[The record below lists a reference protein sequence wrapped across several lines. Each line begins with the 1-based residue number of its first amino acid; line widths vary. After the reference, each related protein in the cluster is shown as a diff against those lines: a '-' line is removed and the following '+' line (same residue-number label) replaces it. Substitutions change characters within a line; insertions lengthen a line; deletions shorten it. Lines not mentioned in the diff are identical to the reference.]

1 MRNIK
6 LTIEYDGTN
15 YSGWQIQP
23 DSPTI
28 QGELE
33 AAVRTIINFN
43 ISLDGLP
50 SDPAYDGIHGASRT
64 DAGVHAFDHVATFKT
79 ESAIPIYGIIRGL
92 NSVLPRDIAIKDAV
106 DMPLDFDA
114 RRHSKGKTYLYK
126 VLTGPTRSPVY
137 RNRAW
142 YMRQSLDLDLMQ
154 EGASLLIGEKDF
166 SSFRASGC
174 GAKHPIREI
183 TSFTVCAPGDGFIEF
198 TVKGTAFLR
207 HMVRIMVGTLVELGK
222 GKISIDE
229 FKSIIEA
236 KDRTRAPYTAAP
248 EGLYLVETRY

>member
-28 QGELE
+28 QGALE
-33 AAVRTIINFN
+33 AAVRMIIAYK
-43 ISLDGLP
+43 ISSDNTP
-50 SDPAYDGIHGASRT
+50 SDLSYDGIHGASRT
-64 DAGVHAFDHVATFKT
+64 DAGVHAFAHVATFKT
-79 ESAIPIYGIIRGL
+79 DSLIPVDGLRRGL
-92 NSVLPRDIAIKDAV
+92 NSILPGDIAVKDAALV
-106 DMPLDFDA
+106 PADFDA

-137 RNRAW
+137 RNRCW
-142 YMRQSLDLDLMQ
+142 YLRESLDLELMQ
-154 EGASLLIGEKDF
+154 EGAKLLVGEKDF

-174 GAKHPIREI
+174 GAKHPIREV
-183 TSFTVCAPGDGFIEF
+183 TSFTVEAGDDGFIEF
-198 TVKGTAFLR
+198 TVRGTAFLR

-222 GKISIDE
+222 GKVTINE
-229 FKSIIEA
+229 FKDIIEA
-236 KDRTRAPYTAAP
+236 KKRTAAPYTAP
-248 EGLYLVETRY
+248 PQGLFLMKTEY

>member
-6 LTIEYDGTN
+6 LTIEYDGTS

-23 DSPTI
+23 DNSTI

-33 AAVRTIINFN
+33 AAVKTIINFS
-43 ISLDGLP
+43 ISSDGLP

-79 ESAIPIYGIIRGL
+79 ESSIPIYGIIRGL

-106 DMPLDFDA
+106 DMPLGFDA

-126 VLTGPTRSPVY
+126 VLTGATRSPVY
-137 RNRAW
+137 RNRA
-142 YMRQSLDLDLMQ
+142 LQ
-154 EGASLLIGEKDF
+154 EGARLLIGEKDF
-166 SSFRASGC
+166 STFRAAGC
-174 GAKHPIREI
+174 GAKHPIREV
-183 TSFTVCAPGDGFIEF
+183 TSFIVSATDDGFIEF
-198 TVKGTAFLR
+198 TIKGTAFLR

-222 GKISIDE
+222 GKISVEE
-229 FKSIIEA
+229 FKCIIEA
-236 KDRTRAPYTAAP
+236 KDRTRAPYTAPP
-248 EGLYLVETRY
+248 EGLYLMKTKY

>member
-23 DSPTI
+23 DCPTI

-33 AAVRTIINFN
+33 AAVITIINFS
-43 ISLDGLP
+43 ISPDGLP
-50 SDPAYDGIHGASRT
+50 SDPIYDGIHGASRT

-142 YMRQSLDLDLMQ
+142 YLRQSLDLELMQ
-154 EGASLLIGEKDF
+154 EGARLLVGEKDF

-174 GAKHPIREI
+174 GAKHPIREVI
-183 TSFTVCAPGDGFIEF
+183 SFIVECKDDGFIEF
-198 TVKGTAFLR
+198 TVNGTAFLR

-222 GKISIDE
+222 GNISIDE
-229 FKSIIEA
+229 FEKIIEA
-236 KDRTRAPYTAAP
+236 KDRTRAPYTAVP
-248 EGLYLVETRY
+248 EGLYLVKTKY